1 MISRRALAGLAG
13 ALSMPAL
20 LPRAALAQSWPTR
33 PVTMVVPWAAGG
45 GADTVT
51 RIFATGLE
59 AELGQPVNV
68 VNRTGGNGIVGHAAI
83 ANASPDGYT
92 IGCGTSEL
100 VNFKV
105 LGQSSLGPQNFGL
118 VSRIAVIPAGVT
130 VKAEGEW
137 KDFKSFAAALK
148 EAPKGKFTGSGV
160 STGGSWHLAAA
171 GMAKAMGMEVD
182 TIRWIPSQGGAPALQ
197 DLVAGGISVFTGS
210 PIEAKPLA
218 DAGQVRVLAVMADQR
233 VSSFPDVPTLRE
245 LGVNW
250 DYMNWF
256 ALVTPRGLPEPV
268 RKRLIEAAMKGH
280 ARPEVQNTMKQHG
293 IVPVWET
300 PKAFEAYMQ
309 QFAKTTSGLLNEL
322 GLARG

>member
-1 MISRRALAGLAG
+1 MISRRGLAGLAG
-13 ALSMPAL
+13 ALTMPAL
-20 LPRAALAQSWPTR
+20 LPRSAQAQSWPRR

-105 LGQSSLGPQNFGL
+105 LGQSDLGPANFDMI
-118 VSRIAVIPAGVT
+118 SRIAVIPAGVT
-130 VKAEGEW
+130 VKADGDW

-171 GMAKAMGMEVD
+171 GLAKSLGMDVD

-197 DLVAGGISVFTGS
+197 DLVAGGVSVFTGS

-218 DAGQVRVLAVMADQR
+218 DAGQVRVLAVMAEER
-233 VSSFPDVPTLRE
+233 MNSFPDAPTLRE
-245 LGVNW
+245 QGVDW
-250 DYMNWF
+250 TYLNWF
-256 ALVTPRGLPEPV
+256 SLVTPKGLPAPV
-268 RKRLIEAAMKGH
+268 RERLIAAATKGH
-280 ARPEVQNTMKQHG
+280 ARPEVQNTMKQRG

-300 PKAFEAYMQ
+300 PESFQAYVTA
-309 QFAKTTSGLLNEL
+309 FAKTTSGLLNEL

>member
-1 MISRRALAGLAG
+1 MISRRSLASFTT
-13 ALSMPAL
+13 ALSLPAL
-20 LPRAALAQSWPTR
+20 LPRAARAQSWPTR
-33 PVTMVVPWAAGG
+33 PVTMIVPWAAGG

-51 RIFATGLE
+51 RIFAVGLE
-59 AELGQPVNV
+59 AELGQPINV

-83 ANASPDGYT
+83 ANASSDGHT

-105 LGQSSLGPQNFGL
+105 LGQSNLGPQNVDL
-118 VSRIAVIPAGVT
+118 ISRIAAIPAGVM
-130 VKAEGEW
+130 VKADGDW
-137 KDFKSFAAALK
+137 KDFKSFAAGLK
-148 EAPKGKFTGSGV
+148 EAAKGRVTGSGV

-171 GMAKAMGMEVD
+171 GLAKSMGMPVD

-218 DAGQVRVLAVMADQR
+218 DAGQVRVLAVMADER
-233 VSSFPDVPTLRE
+233 MSSFPDVPTLRE
-245 LGVNW
+245 EG
-250 DYMNWF
+250 MNWTYQNWF
-256 ALVTPRGLPEPV
+256 SLVTPKGLPEPV
-268 RKRLIEAAMKGH
+268 RQRLIEAATKGH
-280 ARPEVQNTMKQHG
+280 ARPEVQNIMKQRG

-300 PKAFEAYMQ
+300 PEQFQTYVK
-309 QFAKTTSGLLNEL
+309 QFAETTSALLHEL